1 MRSINGLAGPHWQ
14 LGQLASCHA
23 ILRGTP
29 ARSFTVRQLAHP
41 VCLQGEGGGTARTNP
56 PGDIAAGYVKDL

>member
-1 MRSINGLAGPHWQ
+1 MACLARTGSWGSSPR
-14 LGQLASCHA
+14 ATP